1 MYIFVIKPQLE
12 ALQIIIK
19 MLTIIEIYL
28 KKRCVVDLNAPY
40 VSNQMPHYVYSAF
53 YWVILISNNNTDF
66 MNGMSVS

>member
-1 MYIFVIKPQLE
+1 
-12 ALQIIIK
+12 

-28 KKRCVVDLNAPY
+28 KKRCVVDLNVPY

-53 YWVILISNNNTDF
+53 YWVILIPNNNTDF